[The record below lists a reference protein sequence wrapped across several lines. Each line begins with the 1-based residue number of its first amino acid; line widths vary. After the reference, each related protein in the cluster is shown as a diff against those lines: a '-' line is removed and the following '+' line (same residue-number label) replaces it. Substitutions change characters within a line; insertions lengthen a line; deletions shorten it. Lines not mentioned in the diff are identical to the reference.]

1 MLPRLGDRFRIEN
14 APFLDETPALTR
26 RTHGLFDEHFD
37 VATATLLENWID
49 EVETCIWYLFEAS
62 RVRGDR

>member
-1 MLPRLGDRFRIEN
+1 MPD
-14 APFLDETPALTR
+14 FLDEASALTR

-37 VATATLLENWID
+37 VATASLQENWID